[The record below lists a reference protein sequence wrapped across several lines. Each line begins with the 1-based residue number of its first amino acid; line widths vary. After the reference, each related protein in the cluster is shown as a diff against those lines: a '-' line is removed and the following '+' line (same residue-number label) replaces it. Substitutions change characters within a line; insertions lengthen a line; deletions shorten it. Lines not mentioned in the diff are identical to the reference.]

1 MYPEYHGSA
10 SGVVLE
16 YIRKAKMVKKTVGG
30 SVPGIHFEIM
40 YICLLSLATYLHIF
54 GHILFT

>member
-1 MYPEYHGSA
+1 M
-10 SGVVLE
+10 VLE